1 MRSMIRRR
9 IFPRWA
15 RHDCGV
21 RRGVGVKIDRH
32 KLPAYHGRLLCPPGA
47 RHLLLPRFSMRLS
60 FFRHLKRQGAR
71 ASAGLAVLAAG
82 CAPLPPAQLVSAQL
96 DSAQFAHIDT
106 AIDSAIAAQR
116 LPGAAFHLERGDA
129 TYERAYGRFTYD
141 ADASIVT
148 TATVFDAASLSKVL
162 STAPSILLLA
172 EDGKLDLDAK
182 LVDYFPECAGGGKE
196 AITIRHLLT
205 HTSGLAAGL
214 PGKPAWR
221 GNDAAH
227 ARACAQTV
235 THVPGTYFRYSDINY
250 ILLGQ
255 LVRRVSGM
263 ELDVFAEQ
271 RLFAPLRMEHTL
283 YLPLRRMAQA
293 GIAPTHKA
301 PASTEAP
308 DAHGD
313 IKAGASLQG
322 EVHDPTVRRIGGVAG
337 SAGVFSTV
345 GDIARFARMLLGA
358 GELDGVRVLSPESV
372 RLLTTVQS
380 PPGIA
385 ALRGLGMDI
394 DSPFAQRPRGS
405 LFPLGS
411 YGHTGFTGCVL
422 WIDPGS
428 RSFYVLLS
436 NRVYPD
442 DKARVLELYNALGT
456 LSARAAGLGAD
467 RP

>member
-1 MRSMIRRR
+1 M
-9 IFPRWA
+9 
-15 RHDCGV
+15 
-21 RRGVGVKIDRH
+21 
-32 KLPAYHGRLLCPPGA
+32 
-47 RHLLLPRFSMRLS
+47 
-60 FFRHLKRQGAR
+60 
-71 ASAGLAVLAAG
+71 
-82 CAPLPPAQLVSAQL
+82 
-96 DSAQFAHIDT
+96 
-106 AIDSAIAAQR
+106 
-116 LPGAAFHLERGDA
+116 
-129 TYERAYGRFTYD
+129 
-141 ADASIVT
+141 T

-162 STAPSILLLA
+162 ATAPAILLLP

-214 PGKPAWR
+214 PAKPAWH
-221 GNDAAH
+221 GDEAAH
-227 ARACAQTV
+227 AMACAQTV
-235 THVPGTYFRYSDINY
+235 THPPGSFFRYSDINY

-255 LVRRVSGM
+255 LVRKLSGM
-263 ELDVFAEQ
+263 ELDVFARE
-271 RLFAPLRMEHTL
+271 RLFGPLRMHAHR
-283 YLPLRRMAQA
+283 LPAAAPHAGRRASRR
-293 GIAPTHKA
+293 PTRRPSTRSSRCCTATSSAARCCKA
-301 PASTEAP
+301 WCMIRPC
-308 DAHGD
+308 
-313 IKAGASLQG
+313 
-322 EVHDPTVRRIGGVAG
+322 AG
-337 SAGVFSTV
+337 SAAWR
-345 GDIARFARMLLGA
+345 ARPAYSAPSATSPASRACCSADGT
-358 GELDGVRVLSPESV
+358 LDGVRVLSPESV

-442 DKARVLELYNALGT
+442 DKANVLSLYTELGT
-456 LSARAAGLGAD
+456 LSARAAGWGAGT
-467 RP
+467 P

>member
-1 MRSMIRRR
+1 
-9 IFPRWA
+9 
-15 RHDCGV
+15 
-21 RRGVGVKIDRH
+21 
-32 KLPAYHGRLLCPPGA
+32 
-47 RHLLLPRFSMRLS
+47 MRLS
-60 FFRHLKRQGAR
+60 LFRRLRHQGAR
-71 ASAGLAVLAAG
+71 ATVSLAVLATG
-82 CAPLPPAQLVSAQL
+82 CAPLPPARQAAAQL
-96 DSAQFAHIDT
+96 DSARFTAHL
-106 AIDSAIAAQR
+106 ARIDSAMHDAIAARR
-116 LPGAAFHLERGDA
+116 LPGAVFHLERGGA
-129 TYERAYGRFTYD
+129 VHERAYGRLSYD
-141 ADASIVT
+141 ADAPQVS

-162 STAPSILLLA
+162 ATAPSILLLL

-214 PGKPAWR
+214 PAKPAWH
-221 GNDAAH
+221 GDETAH
-227 ARACAQTV
+227 AMACGQTV
-235 THVPGTYFRYSDINY
+235 THPPGSFFRYSDINY

-255 LVRRVSGM
+255 LVRKLSGM
-263 ELDVFAEQ
+263 ELDVFARE
-271 RLFAPLRMEHTL
+271 RLFGPLRMTHTG
-283 YLPLRRMAQA
+283 YLPLRRIAA
-293 GIAPTHKA
+293 DGIAPTHKA
-301 PASTEAP
+301 PLDTLEPLLHS
-308 DAHGD
+308 DVVG
-313 IKAGASLQG
+313 GALLQG
-322 EVHDPTVRRIGGVAG
+322 VVHDPTVRRIGGVAG

-345 GDIARFARMLLGA
+345 GDVARFARMLLG
-358 GELDGVRVLSPESV
+358 GGTLDGVRVLSPESV

-442 DKARVLELYNALGT
+442 DKANVLSLYTELGT
-456 LSARAAGLGAD
+456 LSARAVGWGAGT
-467 RP
+467 P

>member
-1 MRSMIRRR
+1 
-9 IFPRWA
+9 
-15 RHDCGV
+15 
-21 RRGVGVKIDRH
+21 
-32 KLPAYHGRLLCPPGA
+32 
-47 RHLLLPRFSMRLS
+47 MRLT
-60 FFRHLKRQGAR
+60 FFRR
-71 ASAGLAVLAAG
+71 ATTCFAVLAAG
-82 CAPLPPAQLVSAQL
+82 CAQLPSAPDKTTGL
-96 DSAQFAHIDT
+96 DTAQFARIDV
-106 AIDSAIAAQR
+106 AMNDAIAARR
-116 LPGAAFHLERGDA
+116 LPGAVFHLERGGA
-129 TYERAYGRFTYD
+129 IHERAYGRLSYD
-141 ADASIVT
+141 AEAPQVSS
-148 TATVFDAASLSKVL
+148 ATVFDAASLSKVL
-162 STAPSILLLA
+162 ATAPAILLLH

-214 PGKPAWR
+214 PAKPAWR
-221 GNDAAH
+221 GDEAAH
-227 ARACAQTV
+227 AMACGQTV
-235 THVPGTYFRYSDINY
+235 THPPGSFFRYSDINY

-255 LVRRVSGM
+255 LVRTLSGM
-263 ELDVFAEQ
+263 ELDVFARE
-271 RLFAPLRMEHTL
+271 RLFGPLRMHHTG
-283 YLPLRRMAQA
+283 YLPLRRIAAA

-301 PASTEAP
+301 PLDTFEPLLHS
-308 DAHGD
+308 DVVD
-313 IKAGASLQG
+313 GALLQG
-322 EVHDPTVRRIGGVAG
+322 VVHDPTVRRIGGVAG

-345 GDIARFARMLLGA
+345 GDVARFARMLLG
-358 GELDGVRVLSPESV
+358 GGTLDGVRVLSPESV

-442 DKARVLELYNALGT
+442 DKANVLSLYTELGT
-456 LSARAAGLGAD
+456 LSARAAGWGAGT
-467 RP
+467 R